1 MNKSMNLA
9 DEIDYFET
17 PLDQA
22 PRRLW
27 SPLNILLAVLISA
40 NFTGLRELTLVNTG
54 LKALAL
60 GAVMV
65 VVALLARIVYL
76 LGSASA
82 QDAMPISASLAAP
95 IG

>member
-1 MNKSMNLA
+1 MNLV
-9 DEIDYFET
+9 DEIDDFET
-17 PLDQA
+17 SFDQA

-54 LKALAL
+54 LKVLAL

-65 VVALLARIVYL
+65 VVALLARIIYL
-76 LGSASA
+76 LDSASA
-82 QDAMPISASLAAP
+82 RDQMRTSASLAAP
-95 IG
+95 VG